1 MPDLILTTSPNL
13 LETFKMICTG
23 EIRILAKILSISNRL
38 LGLRLPVP
46 RSGRIQGIPDTIS
59 LRDRV
64 LTGQIKDP
72 RRMIFI
78 VTDLPTS
85 VTPFLTETL
94 GREMSKVSTDL
105 SRTSMMSA
113 W

>member
-1 MPDLILTTSPNL
+1 
-13 LETFKMICTG
+13 MICTG
-23 EIRILAKILSISNRL
+23 EIKILAKILSISNRL
-38 LGLRLPVP
+38 LVLKLRVP
-46 RSGRIQGIPDTIS
+46 RSGRIQVIPDTIS

-64 LTGQIKDP
+64 LTGLIKDP

-78 VTDLPTS
+78 VADLPTS

-94 GREMSKVSTDL
+94 GREMIKVSTDL
-105 SRTSMMSA
+105 SRTSMMGD